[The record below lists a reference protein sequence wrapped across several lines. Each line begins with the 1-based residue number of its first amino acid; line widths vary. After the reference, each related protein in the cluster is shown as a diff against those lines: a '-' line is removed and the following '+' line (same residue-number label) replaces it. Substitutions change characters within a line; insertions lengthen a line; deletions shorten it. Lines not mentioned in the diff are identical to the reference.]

1 MKTFLV
7 YIHLIAACIAV
18 GILLIQDLAL
28 SKLRGRPMDA
38 DSIAQ
43 LQKSGNVVF
52 IALVVL
58 WVTGLGLVVQGFI
71 NNPAYLMNPKL
82 WAKFTVVSI
91 LTLNGLFLHYYS
103 FPKLVSPK
111 GFLGQGMREQLV
123 VLVTAV
129 ISVVSWLYA
138 CYLGI
143 ARPWNNVAPYVYV
156 MTIYAGCMGLALL
169 ISLEY
174 WRGLRS
180 DYSSCA
186 IR

>member
-28 SKLRGRPMDA
+28 SKLRGRPMGAEAID
-38 DSIAQ
+38 D
-43 LQKSGNVVF
+43 LQKSGGIVF
-52 IALVVL
+52 VALVVL
-58 WVTGLGLVVQGFI
+58 WITGLGLVVQGYLD
-71 NNPAYLMNPKL
+71 NPAYLMNQKL

-103 FPKLVSPK
+103 FPKLVSAK
-111 GFLGQGMREQLV
+111 GFIGQGLSEQLV

-129 ISVVSWLYA
+129 VSGVSWLYA

-143 ARPWNNVAPYVYV
+143 ARPWNNVAPYTYV
-156 MTIYAGCMGLALL
+156 MVIYAGCMAFALL
-169 ISLEY
+169 IALEY
-174 WRGLRS
+174 WRGLRN
-180 DYSSCA
+180 DYSSYVM
-186 IR
+186 R